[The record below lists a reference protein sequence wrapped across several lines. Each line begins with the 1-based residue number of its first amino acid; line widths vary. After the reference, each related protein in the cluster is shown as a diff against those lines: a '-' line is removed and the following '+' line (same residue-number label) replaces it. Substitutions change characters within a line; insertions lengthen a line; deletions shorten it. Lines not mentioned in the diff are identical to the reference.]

1 MKDAPQCVSGRIVPS
16 SIVIV
21 MFIVMM
27 IVLVVMIIALVV
39 MIIALVVMIIVKIV
53 FIIAVTRQKRWA
65 GRRQTGIWK
74 TQTGKAK

>member
-1 MKDAPQCVSGRIVPS
+1 MKDAPQCVSGRIAPS

-39 MIIALVVMIIVKIV
+39 MIIVKIFFIIVLI
-53 FIIAVTRQKRWA
+53 RQRRWA

>member
-39 MIIALVVMIIVKIV
+39 MIIVKIV

-74 TQTGKAK
+74 TRTGKEK

>member
-39 MIIALVVMIIVKIV
+39 MIIVKIF
-53 FIIAVTRQKRWA
+53 FIIALIRQRQWA